1 MLRVLPLLLLAVAAQ
16 AQSAWSDDVARV
28 AVLDAIGV
36 VEVTEAGS
44 ASRTVAV
51 TCPEG
56 ATCRLVADA
65 PAPSAAV
72 ALQMAAHGL
81 VAPTT
86 ADARPRTHA
95 CDAAGPCELA
105 TGLPAGRTLVTLDL
119 GARVDALAPAGAHP
133 LHVHL
138 WVLADPVPGGALTAP
153 LRSHTLFTPTLR

>member
-16 AQSAWSDDVARV
+16 AQSAWSDDIARV
-28 AVLDAIGV
+28 TVLDAVGV
-36 VEVTEAGS
+36 VEVTDASS

-65 PAPSAAV
+65 PAPSTSV
-72 ALQMAAHGL
+72 AIQMAASGL
-81 VAPTT
+81 VAPT
-86 ADARPRTHA
+86 AAAPRPRTHA
-95 CDAAGPCELA
+95 CDATGVCELA

-153 LRSHTLFTPTLR
+153 LRSHTLFAPALR